1 MIDWRL
7 TLEDGEFW
15 LEVRETVECVP
26 DRGLVLL
33 SQDDDEGLPAAVTE
47 CDLRHD
53 PPQHLVVGPELQPA
67 GSGCQDSPR
76 VYLHVME
83 QLHCYQEKSNF
94 SKQSENEYFNFQL
107 HFTFEFLVYFSTAP
121 DGPPS
126 GIAVQSDYM

>member
-1 MIDWRL
+1 M
-7 TLEDGEFW
+7 
-15 LEVRETVECVP
+15 RETDDCLP

-67 GSGCQDSPR
+67 ASGCQDSPR

-83 QLHCYQEKSNF
+83 LLHVIRRSETFQNNLKTNTSTDNF
-94 SKQSENEYFNFQL
+94 LRTDYDYISLLNF
-107 HFTFEFLVYFSTAP
+107 
-121 DGPPS
+121 
-126 GIAVQSDYM
+126 

>member
-7 TLEDGEFW
+7 TLEDGEFR
-15 LEVRETVECVP
+15 LEFRETVNCLP

-53 PPQHLVVGPELQPA
+53 PPQHLVLGPELQPA
-67 GSGCQDSPR
+67 ASGCQDSPR

-83 QLHCYQEKSNF
+83 LLHCYQEKSNI
-94 SKQSENEYFNFQL
+94 SKQSENEYFNCQLLERL
-107 HFTFEFLVYFSTAP
+107 HF
-121 DGPPS
+121 
-126 GIAVQSDYM
+126 